1 MLEEYKLEFRTH
13 RGKKKKEKKEKRE
26 KKKEKKKKS
35 PGKQPRLLVRSP
47 EGIHPMM
54 KA

>member
-13 RGKKKKEKKEKRE
+13 RGEKKKEKKEKRE
-26 KKKEKKKKS
+26 KKEKKKKS
-35 PGKQPRLLVRSP
+35 PGKQPRVLVRFP
-47 EGIHPMM
+47 EEIHPMM